1 MGREAEVFQTAWLPW
16 RGEGG
21 RKRHGMVSWLREG
34 ERGGERKEQRRGAI
48 KTLTSNLVYCV
59 KKSHMHSRPPEGP
72 HCSLCGHGDTSSWPC
87 PHSFPGWSGAVQVL
101 LRRWRRRDLR
111 PVCWSHCWGEGGG
124 MGHMAG
130 ERTPKRLISNK
141 KENSSLY
148 TVVCFGS
155 VQTE

>member
-1 MGREAEVFQTAWLPW
+1 MMVSWW
-16 RGEGG
+16 RGE
-21 RKRHGMVSWLREG
+21 REG
-34 ERGGERKEQRRGAI
+34 TEKRAERAI

-72 HCSLCGHGDTSSWPC
+72 HCSRVALVDTSSWPR
-87 PHSFPGWSGAVQVL
+87 PHSSTGQLGAVQVL
-101 LRRWRRRDLR
+101 LRWWRRRRRRALG
-111 PVCWSHCWGEGGG
+111 PVCWSHCWGGEGQVT
-124 MGHMAG
+124 GHVAG

-155 VQTE
+155 VQTIKSRCFDGQANTQF